1 MSGPT
6 KIYFYCLV
14 VMMLLAPLGRC
25 ADGVQLKQPRFEPIK
40 LHPDN
45 GHYFLWR
52 GKSTILITS
61 AEHYG
66 AVLNRNFDYKK
77 YLPTLKS
84 HGFNLTRTFSGA
96 YCEPDKAFKI
106 KNNTLSPAEN
116 ALICPWAR
124 STEIGYANGGNKFD
138 LTKWDPEYF
147 KRLKSF
153 IRTAAKN
160 GVVVELVLFCPFYE
174 DAMWNLSP
182 MNIINNVNGI
192 GDMKRT
198 EVYTLKHPQLLEIQK
213 QMVRKIVRNFKGF
226 DNLYY
231 EICNEPYF
239 GGVTLEWQKVI
250 ADTIVETE
258 TELGVRHLIAQNI
271 ANKSAKIENPNPK
284 VSIFNFHYAKPP
296 VAVSENYGL
305 NKVIGDDETGFSGSE
320 PKPYRIEAWDFIIAG
335 GGIYNNLDYSF
346 TVGAE
351 DGTAQIDAP
360 GGGGVGFRKQLEI
373 LKDFINS
380 FDFIKMRPDRS
391 VVKELPDNITEQVL
405 SEAGRDY
412 ALYINGSG
420 LKELT
425 VEIPPGSYKSEWID
439 TKTANMLSE
448 NTLTHSGGRLKLPIP
463 EYKDDIA
470 LRIKRS
476 D

>member
-1 MSGPT
+1 MYKHKITSLLIVLLILLSTQFAFCAET
-6 KIYFYCLV
+6 KNKPQKF
-14 VMMLLAPLGRC
+14 
-25 ADGVQLKQPRFEPIK
+25 DPIK
-40 LHPDN
+40 LCPEN

-52 GKSTILITS
+52 NKPTILITS

-66 AVLNRNFDYKK
+66 AVLNRNFDYEK
-77 YLPTLKS
+77 YLPVLKS

-96 YCEPDKAFKI
+96 YCEPDTAFKI
-106 KNNTLSPAEN
+106 KNNTLSPAAD

-124 STEIGYANGGNKFD
+124 SKQSGYANRGNKFD
-138 LTKWDPEYF
+138 LNQWDKEYF
-147 KRLKSF
+147 KRLKKF

-174 DAMWNLSP
+174 DAMWDLSP
-182 MNIINNVNGI
+182 MKIANNINGI
-192 GDMKRT
+192 GDMHRN
-198 EVYTLKHPQLLEIQK
+198 EVYTLKHPELLEVQK
-213 QMVRKIVRNFKGF
+213 RMVRRIVRALKDF

-239 GGVTLEWQKVI
+239 GGVTFQWQKVI

-258 TELGVRHLIAQNI
+258 KQLGVRHLIAQNI
-271 ANKSAKIENPNPK
+271 ANKSAKITNPNPD

-296 VAVSENYGL
+296 TAVSENYHL

-335 GGIYNNLDYSF
+335 GGLYNNLDYSF

-360 GGGGVGFRKQLEI
+360 GGGGVEFRKQLEI

-380 FDFIKMRPDRS
+380 FNFIKMHPDRPI
-391 VVKELPDNITEQVL
+391 VKKLPDNVTAQVL
-405 SEAGRDY
+405 SEPGVAYGI
-412 ALYINGSG
+412 YINGM
-420 LKELT
+420 
-425 VEIPPGSYKSEWID
+425 D
-439 TKTANMLSE
+439 R
-448 NTLTHSGGRLKLPIP
+448 H
-463 EYKDDIA
+463 
-470 LRIKRS
+470 
-476 D
+476 

>member
-1 MSGPT
+1 MSGS
-6 KIYFYCLV
+6 IRNYLWCLV
-14 VMMLLAPLGRC
+14 FTMFLAPLGVCGDR
-25 ADGVQLKQPRFEPIK
+25 VQTKRPRFEPIK
-40 LHPDN
+40 LHPEN

-52 GKSTILITS
+52 GKPTILITS

-66 AVLNRNFDYKK
+66 AVLNRSFDYKK

-116 ALICPWAR
+116 ALVCPWAR
-124 STEIGYANGGNKFD
+124 SGEAGYANGGNKFD
-138 LTKWDPEYF
+138 LTKWDGEYF

-174 DAMWNLSP
+174 DTMWNLSP
-182 MNIINNVNGI
+182 MNIANNINGV
-192 GDMKRT
+192 GDMHRN
-198 EVYTLKHPQLLEIQK
+198 EVYTLKHPDLLEIQK
-213 QMVRKIVRNFKGF
+213 RMVRKIVRTLKGF

-258 TELGVRHLIAQNI
+258 KELGVKHLIAQNI
-271 ANKSAKIENPNPK
+271 ANKSAKIEDPNPN

-296 VAVSENYGL
+296 VAVSENYNL

-320 PKPYRIEAWDFIIAG
+320 PKPYRIEVWDFIVAG

-360 GGGGVGFRKQLEI
+360 GGGGVVFRKQLEI

-380 FDFIKMRPDRS
+380 FDFIKMRPDGS
-391 VVKELPDNITEQVL
+391 VVKELPDNVTVQVL
-405 SEAGRDY
+405 SEPGRAY

-420 LKELT
+420 LKNLT
-425 VEIPPGSYKSEWID
+425 VEIPPGSYRHEWID
-439 TKTANMLSE
+439 TKTAKVLSE
-448 NTLTHSGGRLKLPIP
+448 KPLTHPGGRVKLSVP